1 MLPITNEITDMKLK
15 NLSFPM
21 IRKKKLSHYNRWY
34 DTYKYKLRDKKY
46 NTEVFEPFK
55 VCTSIFF
62 NDFGEYWFQDKLCKY
77 KRSIL
82 TSSRFKPKLITYR
95 QRMSKIYLVEF
106 RKIRGV
112 RINDTT

>member
-1 MLPITNEITDMKLK
+1 MLPITYEITDMKLK
-15 NLSFPM
+15 NLSFP
-21 IRKKKLSHYNRWY
+21 ILNKKKLSHHKHSYYN
-34 DTYKYKLRDKKY
+34 YKYKLSNKKY
-46 NTEVFEPFK
+46 NIEEFDPFK

-95 QRMSKIYLVEF
+95 QRMSKIYLAEF
-106 RKIRGV
+106 RKNKGV
-112 RINDTT
+112 